1 MMEKQ
6 NRTKTKCEKDHNVKL
21 SIVKHGLCSACVYR
35 EVDARRKFAEHE
47 RSELVK
53 VKPGAMLASR
63 VLPKFPV

>member
-1 MMEKQ
+1 M
-6 NRTKTKCEKDHNVKL
+6 KL
-21 SIVKHGLCSACVYR
+21 SIVKHGLCLACVYR

-47 RSELVK
+47 RSELVE